1 MIPNRPGAL
10 VRGSNDGRQKLVN
23 LTDDEMGNSNQIPSL
38 TFGLSDC
45 GRVREANQDQFLI
58 AELVKSMLVSA
69 TTLELGERVF
79 GRVQGEILLVADGM
93 GGHAAG
99 EQASQLAISH
109 LVHRLLNSVHWFFHG
124 DDGNED
130 DFVANLQDL
139 MQDANAKI
147 LRESAR
153 NSKVRGMG
161 TTLTMAHRIGRRMF
175 VVHAGDSRCYLYRNG
190 AVEQLTTDHTLA
202 RQMVEK
208 GGMRPEDES
217 TSRWS
222 NVLWNVLGG
231 NSNDE
236 VVAEARR
243 VDLEEGDLIVL
254 CSDGLHRYVDAEML
268 AEVLSVTEDP
278 ESACRTLIDLANSS
292 GGQDNVTVV
301 VAKPDLSV
309 ATKRTF
315 LPEAAPKLA
324 SNR

>member
-1 MIPNRPGAL
+1 
-10 VRGSNDGRQKLVN
+10 
-23 LTDDEMGNSNQIPSL
+23 MGNSKQIRST
-38 TFGLSDC
+38 TFGLSDG

-58 AELVKSMLVSA
+58 AELTKSMRVSA
-69 TTLELGERVF
+69 TTLDLEERVF

-124 DDGNED
+124 DDRNED
-130 DFVANLQDL
+130 DFVANLQNL
-139 MQDANAKI
+139 MQDTNAKI
-147 LRESAR
+147 LRESAK
-153 NSKVRGMG
+153 NATMRGMG

-208 GGMRPEDES
+208 GGMQPEYES
-217 TSRWS
+217 MSSCS

-243 VDLEEGDLIVL
+243 VDLEDGDLIVL
-254 CSDGLHRYVDAEML
+254 CSDGLHRYVTEEML

-278 ESACRTLIDLANSS
+278 ESACRTLIDFANAS

-301 VAKPDLSV
+301 VAKPDLSL
-309 ATKRTF
+309 TSHHGF
-315 LPEAAPKLA
+315 LLEAGPKLA
-324 SNR
+324 SNK

>member
-1 MIPNRPGAL
+1 MSHEGTSQL
-10 VRGSNDGRQKLVN
+10 HDLS
-23 LTDDEMGNSNQIPSL
+23 DDEMRNIKQVTSL
-38 TFGLSDC
+38 TCGLSER
-45 GRVREANQDQFLI
+45 GRVRKTNQDQFLI
-58 AELVKSMLVSA
+58 AELSKSMLVSA
-69 TTLELGERVF
+69 TTLDLGERVF

-99 EQASQLAISH
+99 EKASRLAISH
-109 LVHRLLNSVHWFFHG
+109 LVRRLLNSVHWFFHG
-124 DDGNED
+124 DDENED
-130 DFVANLQDL
+130 DFVSDLQNLI
-139 MQDANAKI
+139 QDANATI
-147 LRESAR
+147 LRESA
-153 NSKVRGMG
+153 NNAKVRGMG
-161 TTLTMAHRIGRRMF
+161 TTLTMAHRIGKRMF

-190 AVEQLTTDHTLA
+190 TVEQLTTDHTLA

-208 GGMRPEDES
+208 GGMCPEDEA

-222 NVLWNVLGG
+222 SVLWNVLGG

-243 VDLEEGDLIVL
+243 VDLEQGDLIVL
-254 CSDGLHRYVDAEML
+254 CSDGLHRYVDEETL

-278 ESACRTLIDLANSS
+278 ESACRTLVDFANAS

-309 ATKRTF
+309 TTGNGF
-315 LPEAAPKLA
+315 LPEADPKSA

>member
-1 MIPNRPGAL
+1 M
-10 VRGSNDGRQKLVN
+10 N
-23 LTDDEMGNSNQIPSL
+23 LTDNDMGNSKQIPSR

-58 AELVKSMLVSA
+58 AELTKSMLVSA

-139 MQDANAKI
+139 MQDANAEI
-147 LRESAR
+147 LRESAE
-153 NSKVRGMG
+153 NLKVRGMG

-208 GGMRPEDES
+208 GGMRPEDEP

-231 NSNDE
+231 DSNDE

-243 VDLEEGDLIVL
+243 VDLEEGDLVVL
-254 CSDGLHRYVDAEML
+254 CSDGLHRYVDEQLL

-278 ESACRTLIDLANSS
+278 ESACRALVDFANAS

-301 VAKPDLSV
+301 VAKPELSV
-309 ATKRTF
+309 TTQRRF
-315 LPEAAPKLA
+315 FPEGKPKLE
-324 SNR
+324 SQ

>member
-1 MIPNRPGAL
+1 MVLERLNTLGGIGNEGIKKPVHL
-10 VRGSNDGRQKLVN
+10 V
-23 LTDDEMGNSNQIPSL
+23 DDEMRNSKQLPSL

-45 GRVREANQDQFLI
+45 GRVREVNQDQFLI

-93 GGHAAG
+93 GGQAAG
-99 EQASQLAISH
+99 EKASHLAISH

-130 DFVANLQDL
+130 DFVANLQNL
-139 MQDANAKI
+139 MQDTNAKI
-147 LRESAR
+147 LRESAK
-153 NSKVRGMG
+153 NSNVRGMG
-161 TTLTMAHRIGRRMF
+161 TTLTMVHRIGRRMF

-208 GGMRPEDES
+208 GGMRPEHES
-217 TSRWS
+217 MSRWS

-243 VDLEEGDLIVL
+243 VDLEDGDRIVL
-254 CSDGLHRYVDAEML
+254 CSDGLHRYVNEEML

-278 ESACRTLIDLANSS
+278 ESACRTLVDFANAS
-292 GGQDNVTVV
+292 GGKDNVTVV
-301 VAKPDLSV
+301 VAKPDLSLS
-309 ATKRTF
+309 TDRSF
-315 LPEAAPKLA
+315 LLEAEPT
-324 SNR
+324 

>member
-1 MIPNRPGAL
+1 M
-10 VRGSNDGRQKLVN
+10 N
-23 LTDDEMGNSNQIPSL
+23 LTDNDMGNSKQIPSR

-58 AELVKSMLVSA
+58 AELTKSMLVSA

-139 MQDANAKI
+139 MQDANAEI
-147 LRESAR
+147 LRESAE
-153 NSKVRGMG
+153 NLKVRGMG

-208 GGMRPEDES
+208 GGMRPEDEP

-231 NSNDE
+231 DSNDE

-243 VDLEEGDLIVL
+243 VDLEEGDLVVL
-254 CSDGLHRYVDAEML
+254 CSDGLHRYVDEQLL

-278 ESACRTLIDLANSS
+278 ESACRALVDFANAS

-301 VAKPDLSV
+301 VAKPELSV
-309 ATKRTF
+309 TTQHRF
-315 LPEAAPKLA
+315 FPEGKPKLE
-324 SNR
+324 SQ

>member
-1 MIPNRPGAL
+1 
-10 VRGSNDGRQKLVN
+10 VN
-23 LTDDEMGNSNQIPSL
+23 LTDNDMGNSKQIPSR

-58 AELVKSMLVSA
+58 AELTKSMLVSA

-139 MQDANAKI
+139 MQDANAEI
-147 LRESAR
+147 LRESAE
-153 NSKVRGMG
+153 NLKVRGMG

-208 GGMRPEDES
+208 GGMRPEDEP

-231 NSNDE
+231 DSNDE

-243 VDLEEGDLIVL
+243 VDLEEGDLVVL
-254 CSDGLHRYVDAEML
+254 CSDGLHRYVDEQLL

-278 ESACRTLIDLANSS
+278 ESACRALVDFANAS

-301 VAKPDLSV
+301 VAKPELSV
-309 ATKRTF
+309 TTQRRF
-315 LPEAAPKLA
+315 FPEGKPKLE
-324 SNR
+324 SQ